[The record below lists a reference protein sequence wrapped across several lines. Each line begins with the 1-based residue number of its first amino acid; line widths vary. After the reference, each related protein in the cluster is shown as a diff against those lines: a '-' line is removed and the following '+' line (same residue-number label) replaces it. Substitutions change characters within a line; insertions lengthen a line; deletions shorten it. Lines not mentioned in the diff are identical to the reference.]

1 MSLELVRLHSEV
13 DRLVRRF
20 QGRGAPPGDE
30 LLSGRDRLAR
40 GRRQSV
46 AARSHVLQRVRRQ
59 SYPRCGRRGR
69 RGQRDQRGRGQVGV
83 QALRRQGNGW
93 QGSQYQMV
101 THWVLHYCCKVG

>member
-40 GRRQSV
+40 GRRQGV
-46 AARSHVLQRVRRQ
+46 ASRSHVLQRVRRQ
-59 SYPRCGRRGR
+59 SHPGCGRRGW

-83 QALRRQGNGW
+83 QALW
-93 QGSQYQMV
+93 
-101 THWVLHYCCKVG
+101 KA